1 MNKPPPPQ
9 EKEDPKQMD
18 ADVRAQKRSI
28 GARKLV
34 EDVTAL
40 QNAGA
45 TKEEI
50 EEKLKDQ
57 KAEFPKLFAMVL
69 APGCSRVML
78 NAMLDQL
85 EAVEKGKK
93 STHDASVMVGTVLVN
108 SYVRPKLGMAP
119 MPLPH

>member
-1 MNKPPPPQ
+1 MNKPPPQ

-34 EDVTAL
+34 EDMTAL
-40 QNAGA
+40 QDAGA

-69 APGCSRVML
+69 APGYSRVML

-85 EAVEKGKK
+85 EAVEHGKK

-119 MPLPH
+119 MPLPN

>member
-1 MNKPPPPQ
+1 MNKLPPQ
-9 EKEDPKQMD
+9 EKEDPKKID
-18 ADVRAQKRSI
+18 ADVRAQKRSV

-40 QNAGA
+40 QDAGA

-57 KAEFPKLFAMVL
+57 KTEFPKLFAMVL
-69 APGCSRVML
+69 DPGCSRVML

-85 EAVEKGKK
+85 EAVERGQK

-119 MPLPH
+119 MPLPN